1 VEKSNL
7 IGAVSAVCFFVFA
20 ILVFAARLAGKPE
33 IGKWVGLFEFLLAL
47 PLVWLLVKA
56 PADGRGGLY
65 FIQIGAVL
73 LWLAVELL
81 LDYVFRVEF
90 RHVRWMVILYVML
103 FFAAA
108 GGMLGLASKAG
119 KTRSIT
125 AIILFFIT
133 AILTFLQRWI
143 TGY

>member
-1 VEKSNL
+1 MEKSNL
-7 IGAVSAVCFFVFA
+7 IGAVSAVCFFIFA
-20 ILVFAARLAGKPE
+20 ILVFVARLAGKPE
-33 IGKWVGLFEFLLAL
+33 LGKWFGSFTFLLVL

-56 PADGRGGLY
+56 PAEGRGGLY
-65 FIQIGAVL
+65 FIQIVAVL
-73 LWLAVELL
+73 LWLVVELL

-90 RHVRWMVILYVML
+90 RQVRWMVILYVML

-108 GGMLGLASKAG
+108 GGMLGIASNAG
-119 KTRSIT
+119 KTWSIT
-125 AIILFFIT
+125 AVVLFFIM